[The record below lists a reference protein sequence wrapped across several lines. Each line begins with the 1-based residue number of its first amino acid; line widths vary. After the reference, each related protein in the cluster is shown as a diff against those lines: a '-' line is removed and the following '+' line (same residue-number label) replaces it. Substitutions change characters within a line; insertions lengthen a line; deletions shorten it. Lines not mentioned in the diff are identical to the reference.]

1 MEYGTIFFRNG
12 GEIESDIG
20 QCRFQSHM
28 MNIDMI
34 HNPVLRRVAEKA
46 LSGTPVD
53 EKDAIAMLTT
63 SDIAELGHIADFV
76 RRRENGTKAY
86 YGVNMNLNYTNVCEL
101 RCPLCAYSRDE
112 GEEGAFT
119 LSLDEIEKRVRG
131 AVEFGIDE
139 VHIVGGLNPSLSLDY
154 FLEML
159 RLIKRIKPDL
169 FIVAFTATEYEYFAR
184 RSGMELS
191 ELFRAMIDAGLGA
204 LPGGGA
210 EIFDPG
216 VRGRIAPRK
225 ISGKRWLEVMREA
238 HRAGLKTNAT
248 MLYNHIEE
256 PSHIADHLS
265 RIRELQ
271 NETGGFKTFV
281 PLPFHA
287 ENTALA
293 VEKQATGF
301 DHVRIYAS
309 ARIFLHNIPHIKG
322 LWMYLGEKLA
332 QVMLH
337 FGVDDIGAT
346 YHYEKVV
353 HAAGATTDDV
363 GSEERLRRIIEN
375 AGMAPVR
382 ATAAY

>member
-1 MEYGTIFFRNG
+1 
-12 GEIESDIG
+12 
-20 QCRFQSHM
+20 M

-34 HNPVLRRVAEKA
+34 HNPILRRIAEKVM
-46 LSGTPVD
+46 SETPVD
-53 EKDAIAMLTT
+53 ENDAMAMLVT
-63 SDIAELGHIADFV
+63 SDAVELGHIADFV
-76 RRRENGTKAY
+76 RRRVNSDRAY

-112 GEEGAFT
+112 GDEGAFT
-119 LSLDEIEKRVRG
+119 LSLDEIEQRVRR
-131 AVEFGIDE
+131 AVAFGIDE
-139 VHIVGGLNPSLSLDY
+139 VHIVGGLNPALPLEY

-159 RLIKRIKPDL
+159 RRIKRVKPEL
-169 FIVAFTATEYEYFAR
+169 FIVAFTATEYDYFAR
-184 RSGMELS
+184 RGGVTLS

-216 VRGRIAPRK
+216 VRGRHPPPQYYGDPCVCGLR
-225 ISGKRWLEVMREA
+225 GA

-248 MLYNHIEE
+248 MLYNHVEH
-256 PSHIADHLS
+256 PAHIADHLS

-287 ENTALA
+287 ENTELA
-293 VEKQATGF
+293 VERRATGF
-301 DHVRIYAS
+301 DHVRVYAT
-309 ARIFLHNIPHIKG
+309 ARVFLHNIPHLKG

-375 AGMAPVR
+375 AGMTPVR